1 MFFLFSGDLEHSLS
15 CFNFY
20 ESFGAFF
27 LLGIVRYSKTSLMIT
42 HPMIF
47 EKILQKEKYYFIKA
61 SLSAGAARNP
71 GFPGPVLR
79 ESAQS
84 LFVVWE
90 LQKLM
95 PVKSVIWLP
104 QDHELFTCVVTTLRG
119 INTGVGGLKFPILTK
134 RKRVGVGWDSG

>member
-1 MFFLFSGDLEHSLS
+1 
-15 CFNFY
+15 
-20 ESFGAFF
+20 
-27 LLGIVRYSKTSLMIT
+27 MIT

-95 PVKSVIWLP
+95 PVKSVI
-104 QDHELFTCVVTTLRG
+104 
-119 INTGVGGLKFPILTK
+119 
-134 RKRVGVGWDSG
+134 